1 MTTMMMKMVVRMEM
15 GMMKQKMMTMMMMRK
30 KMKMMRYMYN
40 ILQYVWIIVAQF
52 IMCNLTGLV

>member
-30 KMKMMRYMYN
+30 KMKMMRYMFN
-40 ILQYVWIIVAQF
+40 ILQDVDNSCTIYNV
-52 IMCNLTGLV
+52 